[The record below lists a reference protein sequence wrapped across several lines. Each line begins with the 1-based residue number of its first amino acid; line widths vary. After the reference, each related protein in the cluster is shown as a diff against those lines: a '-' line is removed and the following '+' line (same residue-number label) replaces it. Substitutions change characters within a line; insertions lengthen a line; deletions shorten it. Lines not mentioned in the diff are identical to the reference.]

1 MYQTRNDLP
10 SQTRAIMI
18 LLLNARLADAVDLR
32 TQAKVAHWNVKGRQF
47 AALHELFDGV
57 AHAVDEYADLIAER
71 AVQLGGLAEGT
82 ARQAAAATDLEEY
95 SALGGTEE
103 HVGSLANAL
112 AARVGRAEDD
122 RRGVGRRRPGHSG
135 HLHRGVA
142 RDRQVAL
149 DGRGPSPD
157 RRGACGDGGAGG
169 TSAVNGGD
177 GSGTA
182 SRASPMLARRAGPER
197 AGPRTRRGTP

>member
-112 AARVGRAEDD
+112 AAFGWAVRKMIDEA
-122 RRGVGRRRPGHSG
+122 S
-135 HLHRGVA
+135 
-142 RDRQVAL
+142 
-149 DGRGPSPD
+149 
-157 RRGACGDGGAGG
+157 GAG
-169 TSAVNGGD
+169 D
-177 GSGTA
+177 QGTA
-182 SRASPMLARRAGPER
+182 DIFTEVSRGIDKWLWMVEAHLQTGEVRAATEEREARVQ
-197 AGPRTRRGTP
+197 